1 MKSSQS
7 GFTLIELV
15 VVIVI
20 LGILAA
26 TAIPR
31 FAALTDQANEAVA
44 QGIVGALMSSA
55 VIQLGN
61 NQGTPVTFSVIQTNT
76 DIDNAS
82 ASIVTDQSPNTQ
94 CNTGANNNTVITVTV
109 AGQSAT
115 GTLSTA
121 LCSG

>member
-1 MKSSQS
+1 MRRAQS

-31 FAALTDQANEAVA
+31 FVNLTDQANEAVA
-44 QGIVGALMSSA
+44 KGILGAFMSSA
-55 VIQLGN
+55 VIQLGA
-61 NQGTPVTFSVIQTNT
+61 NQGQAQTFSTILTNT
-76 DIDNAS
+76 DTENVTATVTTNAGGGNVCNVGS
-82 ASIVTDQSPNTQ
+82 DTD
-94 CNTGANNNTVITVTV
+94 ITVTV
-109 AGQSAT
+109 EGQTAT
-115 GTLSTA
+115 ATISSA